1 MDIKLKASKGGWGVT
16 GFFEGY
22 KLVFSGL
29 FDPEHMRGEK
39 FRQIFPIFQ
48 HKRPAHN
55 PNTIVSSVDVYT
67 LFSFGG
73 KRAWVN
79 AYGWAKKHKHTV
91 KAEDI
96 FLALLEEPQVENI
109 FKRLKVSTTTA
120 VTFLSNYVKLQANG
134 KHSEEEIKILPFASL
149 SAAIKLHSHEITPA
163 ILMLGL
169 MEVLPAEHIVQAI
182 FANIGLTREKLEVL
196 TVWLMDLD
204 YEFPKNS
211 QSVKMLYCLNQAKGL
226 EEHFGY
232 FFEFPAI
239 EKAAHLS
246 SGYYQ
251 DMRHLKA
258 FQYLVKAGLLAK
270 SSGGKNITENLVQ
283 RAADRTNV

>member
-1 MDIKLKASKGGWGVT
+1 MEIKLKSTKTGWGVT

-22 KLVFSGL
+22 KLVFSGI
-29 FDPEHMRGEK
+29 FEPEHMRGEK
-39 FRQIFPIFQ
+39 FRQIFPIFR
-48 HKRPAHN
+48 HRRPAHN
-55 PNTIVSSVDVYT
+55 PNTIVSSVDVYS
-67 LFSFGG
+67 LYSFGA
-73 KRAWVN
+73 KRTWVN
-79 AYGWAKKHKHTV
+79 SFGWAKKHRHTV

-96 FLALLEEPQVENI
+96 FLALLEEPQVEDI

-120 VTFLSNYVKLQANG
+120 VTFLSNYVKLRAANG
-134 KHSEEEIKILPFASL
+134 NSEEEIKILPFASL

-163 ILMLGL
+163 FLLLGL

-196 TVWLMDLD
+196 TVWLMSLD
-204 YEFPKNS
+204 YEFPKS
-211 QSVKMLYCLNQAKGL
+211 SEGAKMLYCLNQAKGL

-239 EKAAHLS
+239 EKAARLS
-246 SGYYQ
+246 SGYYK

-270 SSGGKNITENLVQ
+270 TSGSKNISENLVQ
-283 RAADRTNV
+283 RAADRTNI